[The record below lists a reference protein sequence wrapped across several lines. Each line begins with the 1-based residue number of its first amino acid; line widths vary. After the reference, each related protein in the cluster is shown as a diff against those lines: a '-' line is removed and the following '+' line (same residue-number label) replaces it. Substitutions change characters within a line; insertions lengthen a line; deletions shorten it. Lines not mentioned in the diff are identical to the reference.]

1 MTCRILIAWM
11 LLGLCSPV
19 LGEVYRCEADGVIEF
34 SDRPCNSEAVRH
46 KLERGIS
53 LVPADE
59 DLARI
64 AEANR
69 RYIEALRERRAS
81 RRQAATAASRAGDS
95 AEIGQLPVRTVLI
108 PFRDHRHGRPTPD
121 TEPTPV
127 KNPDQRYS
135 ALNGPILGTRNR
147 ERWEP
152 SNRIDQRRQ

>member
-11 LLGLCSPV
+11 LLGLCSPA

-34 SDRPCNSEAVRH
+34 SDRPCNGEAVRH
-46 KLERGIS
+46 NVVRGIS

-59 DLARI
+59 DLASI

-69 RYIEALRERRAS
+69 RYIEALRERRAT
-81 RRQAATAASRAGDS
+81 RRQAAAAASRADQS
-95 AEIGQLPVRTVLI
+95 AEVGQQPVQAVLI
-108 PFRDHRHGRPTPD
+108 PFRNHRHGRLTPVAD
-121 TEPTPV
+121 PTPV
-127 KNPDQRYS
+127 KEPNPRYS

-152 SNRIDQRRQ
+152 STRIDQRRQ

>member
-46 KLERGIS
+46 KIVRGIS

-59 DLARI
+59 DLASI

-69 RYIEALRERRAS
+69 RYIEALRERRAT
-81 RRQAATAASRAGDS
+81 RRQAAAAASRADES
-95 AEIGQLPVRTVLI
+95 AEIGQQPVPTILI
-108 PFRDHRHGRPTPD
+108 PFRHPRHGRPNPGA
-121 TEPTPV
+121 EPTPV
-127 KNPDQRYS
+127 KAPDQRYS

-152 SNRIDQRRQ
+152 STRIDQRRQ

>member
-1 MTCRILIAWM
+1 M

-46 KLERGIS
+46 SIVRGIS

-59 DLARI
+59 DLAKI

-69 RYIEALRERRAS
+69 RSIEALRERRAT
-81 RRQAATAASRAGDS
+81 RRQSAAAASRTDES
-95 AEIGQLPVRTVLI
+95 AEIGQQPVQTILI
-108 PFRDHRHGRPTPD
+108 PFRDHRHGRPNPGTG
-121 TEPTPV
+121 PTPV
-127 KNPDQRYS
+127 KAPDQRYS
-135 ALNGPILGTRNR
+135 ALSGPILGTRNR

-152 SNRIDQRRQ
+152 SSRFDQRRQ